1 MKQLI
6 STTLSSLRS
15 AVHRRFEERQ
25 VWNTRSAQVLRA
37 VEHAVDATDSRIRLV
52 RGYRKKLQGVV
63 GNALDFT
70 DRLVGRIPGALEVS
84 SRTFLADPYVN
95 AFFVNATDL
104 QEIFSHSSEV
114 RDFMDDCLAEQTPYC
129 YALLCMRRSEKTVL
143 GMDLAGDVLKRD
155 VRQVVVNFSDHRIY
169 SPAPSESE
177 TRQGLRDCLF
187 GGLISNALGRIMEQR
202 LESHRLQTE
211 RHVLRLRYRQL
222 QQATKQADRDS
233 RDATGLQDQVQ
244 DTARRLGDIENRLM
258 ETHAAT
264 PQEALDTVI
273 AVFSRPD
280 RFVRMQHH
288 WLRLN
293 KMGIKLDRHSR
304 EPCNELHLTEVVI
317 GGEPP
322 RVVTLAKF
330 PRAELLAPRDF
341 LTMQVFS

>member
-6 STTLSSLRS
+6 TTTISSLRS
-15 AVHRRFEERQ
+15 AVYRRFERRQ
-25 VWNTRSAQVLRA
+25 VGYARSTQVLQA
-37 VEHAVDATDSRIRLV
+37 VEQVVDATDSRIRLV

-104 QEIFSHSSEV
+104 QEIFSRSSEV
-114 RDFMDDCLAEQTPYC
+114 RDFMDDCLAEQTAYC

-143 GMDLAGDVLKRD
+143 GMDLAGDILKRD
-155 VRQVVVNFSDHRIY
+155 VQQVVVNFSDHRIY
-169 SPAPSESE
+169 SPAPSEAE

-211 RHVLRLRYRQL
+211 RHILRCQFRQL
-222 QQATKQADRDS
+222 QQSHRHS
-233 RDATGLQDQVQ
+233 RDASGLQDQIQ
-244 DTARRLGDIENRLM
+244 DTAHRLGDIENRLM
-258 ETHAAT
+258 NTHPAT
-264 PQEALDTVI
+264 PQEALDAVI

-317 GGEPP
+317 GNEPP